1 MRYYCIEFNPN
12 KKPHTMAR
20 KNLETNI
27 NIRLHLDDIIVLKE
41 QADRLRVQVST
52 YCRTKLTQDIPRWW
66 HKIKGG
72 TCQLNQCFFGEHLIP

>member
-27 NIRLHLDDIIVLKE
+27 NIRLHLDDMIVLKE
-41 QADRLRVQVST
+41 QADRLRVPIST
-52 YCRTKLTQDIPRWW
+52 YCRTKLTQDITP
-66 HKIKGG
+66 
-72 TCQLNQCFFGEHLIP
+72 N